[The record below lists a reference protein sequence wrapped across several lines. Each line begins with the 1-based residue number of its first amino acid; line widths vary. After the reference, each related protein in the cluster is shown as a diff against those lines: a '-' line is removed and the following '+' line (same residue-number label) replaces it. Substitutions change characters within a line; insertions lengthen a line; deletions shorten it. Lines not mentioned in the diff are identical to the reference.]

1 MSSNPH
7 GLVLP
12 PELNPRGPIGRP
24 HRARRFARILSWT
37 AVVTSLCVLLASTA
51 GFLFV
56 RYYDGNITR
65 IPGLFGND
73 QARPAAGAGRSQN
86 FLLVGSDTRE
96 GASPE
101 ELRKAA
107 TTFEPGRRSD
117 TVILIHLSAK
127 QDKALLLSFPRDAYV
142 GIPGVGK
149 RKLNTAFSQGGP
161 ALTISTIEQ
170 LTQVRIDHYLEVNFT
185 GFFRMVEALDG
196 VDVCLPKAQKEPLSG
211 INLPA
216 GRSRVQGAQALAFV
230 RQRHG
235 LPRGDIDR
243 IERQQQFLGAM
254 LRRSTNKGM
263 LLRPDRLLGFLKVV
277 TDSIQVDDQL
287 SFDDLKN
294 LALRLKDLDPQKVQF
309 MTVPVDKLAKRGG
322 ASVVLLD
329 EPAMTELFTKIRTDT
344 VFPEAG
350 PEASGKPS
358 AAPLLTVAPS
368 RIRVDVLNGTG
379 TKGFARDAAD
389 MLREQRFVIGEVA
402 NADLSTYDA
411 TEVRYGPDRLD
422 SARTVAAAIPG
433 SKLVPDPSLGR
444 TIVVVV
450 GADFTEVKPVRIAPA
465 PATRGPAGA
474 SASAAPKTAAD
485 DPCAV

>member
-24 HRARRFARILSWT
+24 HRTRRIARALSWT
-37 AVVTSLCVLLASTA
+37 AVVMSIAVLVTSTA

-73 QARPAAGAGRSQN
+73 EARPAASGRSQN

-96 GASPE
+96 GASPA

-142 GIPGVGK
+142 DIPGVGK

-170 LTQVRIDHYLEVNFT
+170 LTQVRVDHYLEVNFT

-196 VDVCLPKAQKEPLSG
+196 VDVCLPKAQKERLSG
-211 INLPA
+211 IDLPA

-254 LRRSTNKGM
+254 LRRSTSKGM

-287 SFDDLKN
+287 SFDTLKT
-294 LALRLKDLDPQKVQF
+294 LAFRLKDLDPQKVQF

-329 EPAMTELFTKIRTDT
+329 EPATADLFAKIRTDT
-344 VFPEAG
+344 VFPDTDAK
-350 PEASGKPS
+350 PPVKPS
-358 AAPLLTVAPS
+358 APPVLTVAPS
-368 RIRVDVLNGTG
+368 RIRVDVLNGTS

-389 MLREQRFVIGEVA
+389 ALRAQRFAIGEVT
-402 NADLSTYDA
+402 NADLSTYDV

-433 SKLVPDPSLGR
+433 SKLVPVDSLGR
-444 TIVVVV
+444 SIVVVV
-450 GADFTEVKPVRIAPA
+450 GTDFAGVKPVTISAA
-465 PATRGPAGA
+465 PATRGPSGA
-474 SASAAPKTAAD
+474 SPTTAPKTAAD
-485 DPCAV
+485 DPCAE